1 MKRHFQTKYPGS
13 THYSP
18 SKVQDGQAGG
28 NKAEVVIDV
37 PGVTRAYHDIDIV
50 PKISKKLAIPMHR
63 SAYGA
68 SPRTTPGLFYAKN
81 AKGTEMLAKVEGG
94 ALVAMYILK
103 DRVHQRQDRS
113 LMPSD

>member
-1 MKRHFQTKYPGS
+1 M
-13 THYSP
+13 
-18 SKVQDGQAGG
+18 
-28 NKAEVVIDV
+28 VIDV

-50 PKISKKLAIPMHR
+50 PKIGKKLAIPMHR

-68 SPRTTPGLFYAKN
+68 SPRNTPGLFYAKN